1 MFLALN
7 GVELQHSQEELSDI
21 ILQTA
26 AGVDIELTYV
36 RGRVCFM
43 GLLRPGEEI
52 KKCIEYTTV
61 NIEKFLAATICADAY
76 THMACFFTT
85 DRL

>member
-1 MFLALN
+1 
-7 GVELQHSQEELSDI
+7 
-21 ILQTA
+21 
-26 AGVDIELTYV
+26 
-36 RGRVCFM
+36 M